1 MTLSIDVKR
10 QLLSVVRMWLDQVAL
25 VNRKAKRSCAQT
37 AQALAETDPAKRA
50 QYLATAPAEYR
61 VLEGMREMFGIDG
74 NIFWSQVRMMTVL
87 DVHVMTLALDHAYH
101 GVLHLLPT
109 LSREANTTANR
120 FVHAWKAV
128 RDVRNGLEHEEEYLA
143 GAGQRQNLV
152 DAAWTP
158 PAVGVSR
165 HTTLNDNGVARIS
178 ALGRW
183 YDVAE
188 AVAAAVDLIDPLS
201 TEAAAVVLRVPD
213 KE

>member
-1 MTLSIDVKR
+1 MTLSIDVRR
-10 QLLSVVRMWLDQVAL
+10 QLLSVVRMWLDEVAL
-25 VNRKAKRSCAQT
+25 VNRKAQRSRAQT

-50 QYLATAPAEYR
+50 QYSATTPTEYR
-61 VLEGMREMFGIDG
+61 VLDGMRDMFGTDG
-74 NIFWSQVRMMTVL
+74 NILWSRVRMMTVL

-109 LSREANTTANR
+109 LSPEANTSANR
-120 FVHAWKAV
+120 FVQAWKAV

-143 GAGQRQNLV
+143 GAGLRENLADV
-152 DAAWTP
+152 AWTP

-165 HTTLNDNGVARIS
+165 HTTLNDSGVAGIS

-188 AVAAAVDLIDPLS
+188 AVAAAVALIDPIS
-201 TEAAAVVLRVPD
+201 AEAAAVVLRVPD
-213 KE
+213 KA